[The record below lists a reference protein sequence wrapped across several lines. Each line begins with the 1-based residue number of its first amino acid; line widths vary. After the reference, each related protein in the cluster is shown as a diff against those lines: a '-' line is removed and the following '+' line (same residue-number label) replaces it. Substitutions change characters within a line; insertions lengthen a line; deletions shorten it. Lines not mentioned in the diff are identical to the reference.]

1 LAEIMLILLRVHAS
15 HSQARIMNTQSQQLE
30 ASPEAPIA
38 VTWGGT

>member
-1 LAEIMLILLRVHAS
+1 LILLRVHGS

-30 ASPEAPIA
+30 ATSETPVA